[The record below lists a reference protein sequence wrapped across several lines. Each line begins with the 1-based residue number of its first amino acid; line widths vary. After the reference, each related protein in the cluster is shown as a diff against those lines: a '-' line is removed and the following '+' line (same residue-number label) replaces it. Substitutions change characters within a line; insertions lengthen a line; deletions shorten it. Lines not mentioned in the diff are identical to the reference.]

1 MSQAAIAQ
9 RNTALSYSE
18 GTEEGKKF
26 VDEWGTAPNRKRAI
40 KKLEAE
46 MKSERIVLRRKWS
59 VVDAELRDRQLK
71 RMQDRIAAS
80 ELDRS
85 A

>member
-46 MKSERIVLRRKWS
+46 SERIVLRRKWS